1 MKFYITILLVTC
13 AIFFS
18 KLQAQQKDLS
28 QEMLVKFQISD
39 GTFNGVDITPT
50 LIEQNAYLVIYQT
63 IGSKTLYMAN
73 FWNKNNTQSYGK
85 IYAMEKEHIVASDE
99 NYEADLFHF
108 QWSYSNTYD
117 TKKGTAKVELLKVYK
132 PQGVYFKMTIIPEDL
147 DVLVYR
153 GFMEGSLDLTIY
165 DRKN

>member
-1 MKFYITILLVTC
+1 MKYYITILLVTC
-13 AIFFS
+13 ATFFS

-28 QEMLVKFQISD
+28 QETLVKFHISD

-50 LIEQNAYLVIYQT
+50 LLEQKAYLVIYHT

-73 FWNKNNTQSYGK
+73 FWNKNNTQSYGM
-85 IYAMEKEHIVASDE
+85 IYALEEEHIEASDE

-117 TKKGTAKVELLKVYK
+117 TKKGTAKVALLKVYK
-132 PQGVYFKMTIIPEDL
+132 PQGVYFKMTIIPENL
-147 DVLVYR
+147 DVLVYK
-153 GFMEGSLDLTIY
+153 GYLEGMLQLEKY
-165 DRKN
+165 LN